1 VAEDPGNVEH
11 PAQFAVDA
19 FWEMRNE
26 AGRKQGENG
35 KIDAGERGK
44 VTAGQ
49 HMAKL
54 EEIIIEEF
62 VKTGIP
68 RTSIRRKSGIELPGY
83 YRPAK
88 KWDVVV
94 FDHGLLVAAIE
105 FKSQVGPSFGNNVN
119 NRSEEAIGSAADVW
133 RAYEEGT
140 FGRIRPW
147 LGYFFLLEAVQKSTT
162 PVSLPTPVFPV
173 DPIFHGTSYAD
184 RYRILCQRLVRERLY
199 DAACFLTTNAGPPT
213 TLNEPDTELGF
224 ANFAA
229 AIAGRVAY
237 VQALPGETTEGQS
250 TLI

>member
-1 VAEDPGNVEH
+1 MAENPGKH
-11 PAQFAVDA
+11 PVQFAVDA

-26 AGRKQGENG
+26 AGRKQVEGG

-49 HMAKL
+49 HMAEL
-54 EEIIIEEF
+54 EEIIVEEF
-62 VKTGIP
+62 IKAGIP
-68 RTSIRRKSGIELPGY
+68 RTSIHRKRGIALPGY
-83 YRPAK
+83 YRAAK

-94 FDHGLLVAAIE
+94 FDQGVLVAAIE

-140 FGRIRPW
+140 FGRVRPW
-147 LGYFFLLEAVQKSTT
+147 LGYFFLLEAVRKSTA
-162 PVSLPTPVFPV
+162 PVGLPTPVFAA

-199 DAACFLTTNAGPPT
+199 DAACFLTTNAGPPAT
-213 TLNEPDTELGF
+213 INEPDPELGF

-237 VQALPGETTEGQS
+237 VQAVPGETADGAPK
-250 TLI
+250 LI